1 MKEKKIKITLITLS
15 ILVFCNGFVF
25 LMSSPLKG
33 YANNFDANRYTR
45 CFAIYP
51 VDDALIEKAASIPI
65 KDYIF
70 KGFDNEKINYNIDN
84 CFVSSDLIFQI
95 IPFFYS
101 YLTGSAF
108 PLYLIGV
115 LRLTFIAILFFYS
128 IICQKKF
135 ITLFDYLNITIAILL
150 LRDPAS
156 LLYFN
161 SFYAEASGFILTSLI
176 FILIGMRNKHFS
188 RNFACIIL
196 LLCYGLFFTK
206 KQYIPLSIAFILFVI
221 FKSKIPKFT
230 YIFPLKIIFSLLII
244 SYSSLTLYKFA
255 QYNDPLFAEINKT
268 NSILGYIFKHSN
280 RKDIIS
286 SFNLNNK
293 CKNSIGINWFE
304 GKYWNGHPCPEI
316 VQIKY
321 SSIVSF
327 LLKKPENLI
336 HLTNVALLQ
345 SKGWINQEYAQTAEG
360 KLSENYFTFQYLF
373 DLIDSRTFT
382 ILFYFPLLFLPFSIN
397 LFRKRNTHF
406 TTLAIIAIS
415 MYISFYSVILGDG
428 LFELT
433 KHLHLFT
440 FIFIYFYGY
449 IFSIILSNMLIKR
462 SHFA

>member
-1 MKEKKIKITLITLS
+1 MKEKKLKITLITLCT
-15 ILVFCNGFVF
+15 LLFCKGFLF

-70 KGFDNEKINYNIDN
+70 KGFDNEKIDYNIDQ
-84 CFVSSDLIFQI
+84 CFVSIDLIFQI
-95 IPFFYS
+95 FPFFYS
-101 YLTGSAF
+101 YLTGSDF

-128 IICQKKF
+128 IIYLKTF
-135 ITLFDYLNITIAILL
+135 ITLFDYFNITILILL
-150 LRDPAS
+150 LTDPAS

-176 FILIGMRNKHFS
+176 FILTGMRNKHFS
-188 RNFACIIL
+188 RDFTCIIL
-196 LLCYGLFFTK
+196 LLCYCLFFTK
-206 KQYIPLSIAFILFVI
+206 KQYIPLSIAFISFVI
-221 FKSKIPKFT
+221 FKSKIPKFR
-230 YIFPLKIIFSLLII
+230 YIFSLKIIFSLLII
-244 SYSSLTLYKFA
+244 SCSSLILYKFA
-255 QYNDPLFAEINKT
+255 HYNDPLFVEINKT
-268 NSILGYIFKHSN
+268 NSILGYIFKHLK
-280 RKDIIS
+280 RKDIVS

-293 CKNSIGINWFE
+293 CTNSIGINWFD
-304 GKYWNGHPCPEI
+304 GKYWDGHPCPKI

-321 SSIVSF
+321 SSIVTF
-327 LLKKPENLI
+327 LIKKPENLI

-345 SKGWINQEYAQTAEG
+345 SKGWINHEYAQTAEG
-360 KLSENYFTFQYLF
+360 KLSDNYFTFQFIL
-373 DLIDSRTFT
+373 DLIDSRTFK

-397 LFRKRNTHF
+397 LFRRRITHF
-406 TTLAIIAIS
+406 TVLATIAIS
-415 MYISFYSVILGDG
+415 MYISFYTVILGDG
-428 LFELT
+428 LFEVT

-449 IFSIILSNMLIKR
+449 IFSIILSNMFIKK